1 MKDEYLISLVGRNV
15 QVYKG
20 GPDSNVGVLLDVN
33 EDYLT
38 LQKEDGDIIYYKTS
52 HVKSIRENSLI
63 RYNSTLKVYDTNNLV
78 IAATFNELAAHFKD
92 QTVRINGKGPE
103 SKVGTLVDVKGD
115 YFVLYTEKDGL
126 IFYKE
131 QHITSLSHSQIITT
145 TNQAVVKDQ
154 ELPVEVAPP
163 VAETVEDVDPSTTSE
178 ELVEEVE
185 EVNEALRIYEQ
196 LAADTTSEVLTNLKY
211 SWIKINRKGPESMEG
226 LLVESNDDYLVLAI
240 NKEIF
245 RIATYHVKNFS
256 LSINKPEEQTEEKPE
271 EQETE
276 KQIDE
281 KSTHVEQETE
291 QKIDEKKSN
300 EEKLADTST
309 DEKESNNNQES
320 NEQQKQESPNQEM
333 WTRPRLTYEEEL
345 NLANKRRNNR
355 LKKKAQE
362 KRKAAL
368 FQARSTA
375 QKKNWK

>member
-52 HVKSIRENSLI
+52 HVKSIRENSQI
-63 RYNSTLKVYDTNNLV
+63 RFNSILKVYDTNNLV
-78 IAATFNELAAHFKD
+78 KAATFNELAAHFKN

-131 QHITSLSHSQIITT
+131 QHITSLSHSITT
-145 TNQAVVKDQ
+145 TNLAVVQDQ
-154 ELPVEVAPP
+154 ELPGDVAAPP
-163 VAETVEDVDPSTTSE
+163 APEVVEDIATGTTNE
-178 ELVEEVE
+178 DLVEEVD
-185 EVNEALRIYEQ
+185 EVNEAVKIYEQ
-196 LAADTTSEVLTNLKY
+196 LAAETTSELLSNLKY

-226 LLVESNDDYLVLAI
+226 LLVESNDDYLVLVI
-240 NKEIF
+240 NNEIF
-245 RIATYHVKNFS
+245 RIASYHVKNFS
-256 LSINKPEEQTEEKPE
+256 LSVNKPED
-271 EQETE
+271 QETE
-276 KQIDE
+276 KQKDE
-281 KSTHVEQETE
+281 KSSHVEQETE
-291 QKIDEKKSN
+291 QQKDEEKTDAEQTANTTTGEIESNDNQKSN
-300 EEKLADTST
+300 ELQT
-309 DEKESNNNQES
+309 
-320 NEQQKQESPNQEM
+320 QESPNQDM
-333 WTRPRLTYEEEL
+333 WGRPKLTYAEEL

-368 FQARSTA
+368 GQSQSTA
-375 QKKNWK
+375 KKKNWK